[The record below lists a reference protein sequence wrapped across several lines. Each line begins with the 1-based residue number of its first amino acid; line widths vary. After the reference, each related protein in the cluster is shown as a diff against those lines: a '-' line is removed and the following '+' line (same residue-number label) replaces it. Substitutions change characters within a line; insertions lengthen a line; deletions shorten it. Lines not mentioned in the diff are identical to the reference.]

1 MTAGRFQRS
10 PTLDPVSRTYL
21 WGVLHRGDGQY
32 RPAREAF
39 LLLEG
44 LPVVQKIVE
53 TLNSDI
59 LFTEEVSS
67 LTRVP
72 VATLRWLKATG
83 KGPKCG
89 KLGKRVIY
97 LRSDVEAWVASAF
110 DGTA

>member
-1 MTAGRFQRS
+1 MEDLT
-10 PTLDPVSRTYL
+10 
-21 WGVLHRGDGQY
+21 
-32 RPAREAF
+32 
-39 LLLEG
+39 
-44 LPVVQKIVE
+44 VVQKIVE
-53 TLNSDI
+53 PLNSDV

-72 VATLRWLKATG
+72 VATLRWLKAMG

-110 DGTA
+110 EETA